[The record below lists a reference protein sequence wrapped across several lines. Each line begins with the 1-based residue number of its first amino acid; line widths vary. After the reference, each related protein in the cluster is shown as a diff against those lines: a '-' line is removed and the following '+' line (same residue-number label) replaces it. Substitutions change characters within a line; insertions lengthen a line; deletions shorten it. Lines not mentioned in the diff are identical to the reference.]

1 MCPKL
6 GGQSDLTTMEKVN
19 NLIEI
24 KGFGENIATGLVMLF
39 HPDEFVIYNSQSV
52 GALRKLGYSPDTLED
67 FQKDI
72 TRLKETLHA
81 ADFIELDWY
90 LYWINQ
96 DEERKSLKFWWVNQ
110 SKTFQEER
118 EGGYLWALKRGKDGK
133 IRCISSKSTS
143 CKIRR
148 YSICIFERRN

>member
-72 TRLKETLHA
+72 TRLKE
-81 ADFIELDWY
+81 
-90 LYWINQ
+90 
-96 DEERKSLKFWWVNQ
+96 R
-110 SKTFQEER
+110 
-118 EGGYLWALKRGKDGK
+118 
-133 IRCISSKSTS
+133 
-143 CKIRR
+143 
-148 YSICIFERRN
+148 